1 MAAAKGIRKSWLWP
15 GFKFLP
21 VLILWTLLSGC
32 GVTPYKS
39 EFSCP
44 PTYGGICESPV
55 DAYRDSVHGIDPRKF
70 DPEWQKKRK
79 KWEEKH
85 RDLLEARKRAAGE
98 ATDTPQTTEAPGYR
112 ARLFEELK
120 DLIGAP
126 ETPVLLPPRVMRA
139 LVLGTPDGR
148 IYVAPHYVFFML
160 DEPRWVLRKIPE
172 REVPYRKPR
181 LADSEGRKVQEAGKD
196 GKTANRKGKEPKVS
210 N

>member
-1 MAAAKGIRKSWLWP
+1 MAAVKGIRKSWLWP
-15 GFKFLP
+15 GFRPLTVFL
-21 VLILWTLLSGC
+21 LWMLLSGC

-44 PTYGGICESPV
+44 PTYGGLCESPV

-70 DPEWQKKRK
+70 DPEWRKKRR

-85 RDLLEARKRAAGE
+85 RDLLRARKQAAGE
-98 ATDTPQTTEAPGYR
+98 TTETPQATEAPDYR
-112 ARLFEELK
+112 ARLFEELR

-172 REVPYRKPR
+172 RVIPHRKDR
-181 LADSEGRKVQEAGKD
+181 AEIKERKAREAKKD
-196 GKTANRKGKEPKVS
+196 EKTAKRKNRKIPD
-210 N
+210 